1 MNLFAI
7 IEALDLLI
15 ALFLIT
21 LGIVIQF
28 IPIFEKRLRKLL
40 GNSILFKL
48 ICNRYI
54 QLIAGFFLVLTGLR
68 GF

>member
-15 ALFLIT
+15 ALSLIT

-40 GNSILFKL
+40 GNSILSQF

-54 QLIAGFFLVLTGLR
+54 QLIVGFFLILTGLR
-68 GF
+68 SF

>member
-7 IEALDLLI
+7 IETLDLLI
-15 ALFLIT
+15 ALFLIS

-28 IPIFEKRLRKLL
+28 IPIFEKTIIKFL
-40 GNSILFKL
+40 GKSLISQL

-54 QLIAGFFLVLTGLR
+54 QLIVGFFLILTGLR
-68 GF
+68 SF

>member
-1 MNLFAI
+1 VNLFAI

-28 IPIFEKRLRKLL
+28 IPIFEKRLRELL
-40 GNSILFKL
+40 GNSILSKF

-68 GF
+68 SF

>member
-40 GNSILFKL
+40 GNSILFKF

>member
-15 ALFLIT
+15 ALSLIT

-40 GNSILFKL
+40 KFNSVQF

-54 QLIAGFFLVLTGLR
+54 QLIVGFFLILTGLR
-68 GF
+68 SF

>member
-15 ALFLIT
+15 ALFLIA

-28 IPIFEKRLRKLL
+28 IPIFEKD
-40 GNSILFKL
+40 
-48 ICNRYI
+48 
-54 QLIAGFFLVLTGLR
+54 
-68 GF
+68 